1 MGVRLL
7 RLALL
12 GFKSFADPVELVFD
26 RGITAIVGPNGSGK
40 SNLAEAIAWVLGE
53 QAGSAVR
60 SRRADDV
67 IFAGGPDRPSLG
79 MAEVT
84 LTLEQDGDEL
94 GVPFREVSVTRRVFR
109 DGETQYLINGSR
121 ARLRDV
127 LRIAAILRA
136 DWIITRQGSVDDV
149 LDQRPAERRHYLEHA
164 AGLSALRLR
173 QAEARQQLAEA
184 EQHAQRLDDLL
195 RELEPHVHAL
205 GEAAQRAREALAVRA
220 SLREALLQ
228 LSAARW
234 RRAREE
240 EAKARRELGRLE
252 SALRAAEADR
262 AALAAELERVEQQQ
276 ATVLAQRDQLRELRT
291 ERAAQAATAQYRTQ
305 LARERIAALG
315 RQLDALAH
323 DVEQLE
329 REMRETEQELEHADT
344 SWQATVHAL
353 RATEAAL
360 REREAAAVQRTRELS
375 ALREQLHRIEHEL
388 AERVTERERLA
399 RTRAALLA
407 TQEAYRAELQRA
419 EAAYAARLQERQRLD
434 QERVRLDEQRAALA
448 ADVQTLRVEVERQA
462 AQTERAQQEL
472 ERCVEVVRE
481 LEREDALVRG
491 RLETLTNA
499 LTGDLV
505 ASAARA
511 VLAAARE
518 GKLSGIVGTLGTLLH
533 VPAELETA
541 IEAAL
546 GGHLSD
552 IVVEQWSDAEAAIA
566 FLKATKAGRATF
578 HPLDT
583 IRSLPAGRR
592 PLVAREPGVI
602 GVAADLVEAPPAL
615 VPIVESLLGRVLVA
629 DDLATV
635 RRLLPQLPPGWVIVT
650 REGELARPTGSVTGG
665 ATRGRERGF
674 LSLVRQRRAF
684 AARQERLAASLEEAR
699 RQFLAARDAVERAR
713 RSLESVR
720 DQLRTQETKLVQL
733 DHEWVQLVRSIQR
746 LDDAL
751 AREAESI
758 AAVRAALARD
768 DEQARALHEQE
779 DALHAALDD
788 LEHQRAQVAD
798 AIARL
803 DTPDPEREQL
813 LEQIATLRER
823 ERAGARERSQLAQR
837 LGELRQRLAA
847 LHARWDELRAE
858 HTQFLAEAERSDAEA
873 KRLALEAAELET
885 EERART
891 VEIERLAE
899 QAKALRTESARA
911 EQRLRQLAQE
921 SAAARAALERAERAL
936 HSLVE
941 QAAWELAEGSLDAE
955 LVERLEQ
962 ASRAQQDPPER
973 WERRVAE
980 LRRRWQELSRFGEAA
995 IAQYESER
1003 ERYESLRAQLED
1015 VRGTTQ
1021 ALRKLLAD
1029 LDREVERGLVRS
1041 LRALDRAF
1049 ADTFAELFG
1058 GGRARLVARNGAG
1071 SIEGVDLVVQPA
1083 GKRVRSVQQ
1092 LSGGERALTAIALRF
1107 ALLELDP
1114 LPFCVLDEVDAALD
1128 EANVARFRGVLERLA
1143 ERTQFLVITH
1153 NRVTIEAAGTLYG
1166 VTMGEDGVSRV
1177 VSLRLADYACG

>member
-1 MGVRLL
+1 
-7 RLALL
+7 
-12 GFKSFADPVELVFD
+12 
-26 RGITAIVGPNGSGK
+26 
-40 SNLAEAIAWVLGE
+40 
-53 QAGSAVR
+53 
-60 SRRADDV
+60 
-67 IFAGGPDRPSLG
+67 
-79 MAEVT
+79 
-84 LTLEQDGDEL
+84 
-94 GVPFREVSVTRRVFR
+94 
-109 DGETQYLINGSR
+109 
-121 ARLRDV
+121 
-127 LRIAAILRA
+127 
-136 DWIITRQGSVDDV
+136 
-149 LDQRPAERRHYLEHA
+149 
-164 AGLSALRLR
+164 
-173 QAEARQQLAEA
+173 
-184 EQHAQRLDDLL
+184 
-195 RELEPHVHAL
+195 
-205 GEAAQRAREALAVRA
+205 
-220 SLREALLQ
+220 
-228 LSAARW
+228 
-234 RRAREE
+234 
-240 EAKARRELGRLE
+240 
-252 SALRAAEADR
+252 
-262 AALAAELERVEQQQ
+262 
-276 ATVLAQRDQLRELRT
+276 
-291 ERAAQAATAQYRTQ
+291 
-305 LARERIAALG
+305 
-315 RQLDALAH
+315 
-323 DVEQLE
+323 
-329 REMRETEQELEHADT
+329 
-344 SWQATVHAL
+344 
-353 RATEAAL
+353 
-360 REREAAAVQRTRELS
+360 
-375 ALREQLHRIEHEL
+375 
-388 AERVTERERLA
+388 
-399 RTRAALLA
+399 
-407 TQEAYRAELQRA
+407 
-419 EAAYAARLQERQRLD
+419 
-434 QERVRLDEQRAALA
+434 
-448 ADVQTLRVEVERQA
+448 
-462 AQTERAQQEL
+462 
-472 ERCVEVVRE
+472 
-481 LEREDALVRG
+481 
-491 RLETLTNA
+491 
-499 LTGDLV
+499 
-505 ASAARA
+505 
-511 VLAAARE
+511 
-518 GKLSGIVGTLGTLLH
+518 
-533 VPAELETA
+533 
-541 IEAAL
+541 
-546 GGHLSD
+546 
-552 IVVEQWSDAEAAIA
+552 
-566 FLKATKAGRATF
+566 
-578 HPLDT
+578 
-583 IRSLPAGRR
+583 
-592 PLVAREPGVI
+592 VAREPGVI

-615 VPIVESLLGRVLVA
+615 IPIVESLLGRVLVA

-936 HSLVE
+936 HSLLE